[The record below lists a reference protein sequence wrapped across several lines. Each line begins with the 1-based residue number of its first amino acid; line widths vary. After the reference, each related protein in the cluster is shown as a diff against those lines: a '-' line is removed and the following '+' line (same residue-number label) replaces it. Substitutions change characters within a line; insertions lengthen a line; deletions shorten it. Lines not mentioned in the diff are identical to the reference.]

1 VELCQYTVALAGT
14 VKSLQPRW
22 AQTGLCLL
30 LASGLIVPT
39 PAKAQSILL
48 GPAPR
53 RVKSRPL
60 YDPALPTGAERAPQ
74 LALDEPE
81 FARLCSPTRPL
92 CVTWSAPDKT
102 SPVIAAL
109 TELEVAYDRYVLA
122 LGLPAPR
129 YSDDARPLTWQLE
142 AEPEPLKVHLKPN
155 LSTGFDTAAVVC
167 HSGTEKEL
175 ARLAHLCVGEAIAAR
190 LDPAETPEIRR
201 AYALNLWWLVGGMTD
216 ADASALARAQSNPQ
230 AAIFTRESL
239 AQAPA
244 AALFF
249 DYLERELGNDS
260 LAALPT
266 GLIALSAQ
274 RTPPNAWRYLNQPDV
289 ADVVRATFDDNFPV
303 WAHRIL
309 DFAFARAQLDS
320 PPSPI
325 LTVLGDLAQPRID
338 WIIKASSLPRRVA
351 PALPLDPWGSVY
363 VRIDLDVPTDKLQLG
378 VKAEWE
384 APVAMIW
391 QIAKLDETG
400 KQIGRIDVAFEQRG
414 TEIERR
420 LVALEGTSS
429 LLIVG
434 MNLGGVDLVHPF
446 DPDHEPFEPHSCTVY
461 VGRMQ

>member
-1 VELCQYTVALAGT
+1 MALAET
-14 VKSLQPRW
+14 VKSLYLRA
-22 AQTGLCLL
+22 AQYGLYLV
-30 LASGLIVPT
+30 LASGLVAPT

-60 YDPALPTGAERAPQ
+60 YDPSLPTGAERAPQ
-74 LALDEPE
+74 LALDEPDL
-81 FARLCSPTRPL
+81 AHLCSPTLPL
-92 CVTWSAPDKT
+92 CVAWAPQDKT
-102 SPVIAAL
+102 SNVIAAL

-129 YSDDARPLTWQLE
+129 YSDGAQPLTWQLA
-142 AEPEPLKVHLKPN
+142 AEPEPLTIRLRPN
-155 LSTGFDTAAVVC
+155 LTAGFDTAAVVC

-175 ARLAHLCVGEAIAAR
+175 TRLAHLCVGEAIAAR

-216 ADASALARAQSNPQ
+216 TDAEGLARVQSNPQ
-230 AAIFTRESL
+230 SAILTRDNL
-239 AQAPA
+239 AEAPA

-249 DYLERELGNDS
+249 DYLDRELGNNS
-260 LAALPT
+260 FAALPT
-266 GLIALSAQ
+266 GLISLSAQ
-274 RTPPNAWRYLNQPDV
+274 HTPPNAWRYSNQPDV
-289 ADVVRATFDDNFPV
+289 ADVIRATFDDNFPV

-309 DFAFARAQLDS
+309 DFAFARAELGSLAS
-320 PPSPI
+320 PT
-325 LTVLGDLAQPRID
+325 LAVLGELAQPRID
-338 WIIKASSLPRRVA
+338 WDIKASSLPRRVA
-351 PALPLDPWGSVY
+351 PALPLEPWGSVY
-363 VRIDLDVPTDKLQLG
+363 VRVDLDVPTEKLQLG

-414 TEIERR
+414 SEIERS

-434 MNLGGVDLVHPF
+434 TNLGGIDLVHPF

-461 VGRMQ
+461 VARMP